1 MIRSKEESTSY
12 SVVLAV
18 PGIDRIF
25 LHNPGAN
32 DSFYASDVDKEA
44 LSEAALFHFGYP
56 TLMRSMYENDGAE
69 LIKLFRMVK
78 EAGCATSLDLAAVD
92 KDSEAGRADWDKI
105 LTNVMPY
112 VDFFL
117 PSIEELC
124 YMLDR
129 RGFEEWQQRAAGK
142 DITEVL
148 DLEKDIRPLADK
160 CMKMGAKVLV
170 LKCGAP
176 GMYYRTAGAEVLDK
190 IGRRTGLDVSSW
202 SGKEGFEKSFK
213 PSKVLSGTGAGDTSI
228 AAFLTSMLNDEK
240 LEDCMELA
248 AATGASCIEAY
259 DALSGLKPLPEL
271 KSKIAEG
278 WEHVS

>member
-1 MIRSKEESTSY
+1 
-12 SVVLAV
+12 
-18 PGIDRIF
+18 
-25 LHNPGAN
+25 
-32 DSFYASDVDKEA
+32 
-44 LSEAALFHFGYP
+44 
-56 TLMRSMYENDGAE
+56 
-69 LIKLFRMVK
+69 
-78 EAGCATSLDLAAVD
+78 
-92 KDSEAGRADWDKI
+92 
-105 LTNVMPY
+105 
-112 VDFFL
+112 L

-129 RGFEEWQQRAAGK
+129 RRFEEWQQRAAGK

-202 SGKEGFEKSFK
+202 AGKEGFEKSFK